1 MPISSKFPFFVCNQ
15 HVPVRLQSLF
25 PGSRGAVAAVFSG
38 QKLYHGWLGHV
49 YLTVHRS
56 PRLCGNLE
64 ALEDLDVS
72 FKAQSIYLL
81 GVCRFLKS
89 VSICPKI
96 FLNIFLPFLSFHPL
110 VSSASSSPS
119 SFLAAQPTLIWV

>member
-1 MPISSKFPFFVCNQ
+1 MCQSDFRASFPVAGELLLLSL
-15 HVPVRLQSLF
+15 VVRSCDH
-25 PGSRGAVAAVFSG
+25 S
-38 QKLYHGWLGHV
+38 WLGHV
-49 YLTVHRS
+49 HLTVHRS
-56 PRLCGNLE
+56 PGLCGNLG
-64 ALEDLDVS
+64 ALEDLDIS

-89 VSICPKI
+89 VSIYPKI
-96 FLNIFLPFLSFHPL
+96 FLNIFLPFLCFHPL